1 MKRYRED
8 ERRALVGDFERS
20 GMSAAAFCRQAG
32 ITAVTLAAWRRRLGK
47 APAPAVVSPNAPP
60 QWVPVV
66 VGSSVGDEASVG
78 GYVLTHGLTRLEIPR
93 GFALQEVAA
102 LWRMVSEATTRGEVA
117 S

>member
-20 GMSAAAFCRQAG
+20 GLSAAAFCRQAG

-47 APAPAVVSPNAPP
+47 APAARSPDAP

-66 VGSSVGDEASVG
+66 VGNSVSSDESVGR
-78 GYVLTHGLTRLEIPR
+78 YVLTHGLARLEIPR
-93 GFALQEVAA
+93 GFALQEVES
-102 LWRMVSEATTRGEVA
+102 LWRMVSELKIQETV

>member
-8 ERRALVGDFERS
+8 ERRALVGDFESS
-20 GMSAAAFCRQAG
+20 GMSAAAFCRQVG

-47 APAPAVVSPNAPP
+47 AAAAGQPNAP

-66 VGSSVGDEASVG
+66 VGSSVGGEASVG
-78 GYVLTHGLTRLEIPR
+78 VYILSNGLTRLEIPR
-93 GFALQEVAA
+93 GFALQEVEA
-102 LWRMVSEATTRGEVA
+102 LWRMVSEVKIREVR

>member
-8 ERRALVGDFERS
+8 ERRAMVGDFERS
-20 GMSAAAFCRQAG
+20 GLSAASFCRQAG

-47 APAPAVVSPNAPP
+47 APAGASPSAP

-66 VGSSVGDEASVG
+66 VSNSASSDESFG
-78 GYVLTHGLTRLEIPR
+78 RYVLTHGLVRLEIPR
-93 GFALQEVAA
+93 GFVLQEVEA
-102 LWRMVSEATTRGEVA
+102 LWRMVSELKIRETI